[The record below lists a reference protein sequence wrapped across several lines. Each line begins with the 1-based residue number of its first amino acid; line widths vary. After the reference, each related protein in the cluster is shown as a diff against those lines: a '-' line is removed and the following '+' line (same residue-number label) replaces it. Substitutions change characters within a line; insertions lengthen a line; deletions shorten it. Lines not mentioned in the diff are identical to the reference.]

1 MQTTFT
7 IRRFEPTDLKQVME
21 INRTCLPENYSS
33 SFFMSIFERFPKAFV
48 VAEEDGAVVGYA
60 MCRVEHRFGFRLFGG
75 TKKGHLISIAVLP
88 DFRRRGIASALMRDA
103 MKSLVGCSCEDLFLE
118 VRVSNASAVRL
129 YKELGFRV
137 ERKIRHYYADG
148 EDAYV
153 MGRKLPF
160 EGLF

>member
-1 MQTTFT
+1 MGMQTAFT
-7 IRRFEPTDLKQVME
+7 IRRFEPDDLKQVIE

-33 SFFMSIFERFPKAFV
+33 NFFMSIFERFPKTFV
-48 VAEEDGAVVGYA
+48 VAEEGGAVVGYA

-88 DFRRRGIASALMRDA
+88 DFRRRGIASALMRDVF
-103 MKSLVGCSCEDLFLE
+103 KGLVGYGCEDLFLE
-118 VRVSNASAVRL
+118 VRISNAGAVRL

-137 ERKIRHYYADG
+137 ERSIRHYYADG

-160 EGLF
+160 ED